1 MQRVR
6 KSAKVNINYEKC
18 VELAMFDIKLKNGET
33 IRIPEEQFHEFLE
46 QYGDQV
52 ERHKVELR
60 RQRVK
65 TAETPTST
73 Q

>member
-1 MQRVR
+1 
-6 KSAKVNINYEKC
+6 
-18 VELAMFDIKLKNGET
+18 MFDIKLKNGET

-46 QYGDQV
+46 QYGDRV

-65 TAETPTST
+65 TAETLTST